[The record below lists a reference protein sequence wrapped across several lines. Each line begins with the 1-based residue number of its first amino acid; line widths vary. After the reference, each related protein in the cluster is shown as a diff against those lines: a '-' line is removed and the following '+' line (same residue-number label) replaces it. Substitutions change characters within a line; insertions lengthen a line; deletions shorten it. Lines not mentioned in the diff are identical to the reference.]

1 MNHTPDDDF
10 LAEKMALKL
19 IIGALIDL
27 HSTNSRDRGKQIREM
42 CDSALRSTD
51 DLTWRTLSNQRAEM
65 LSELTRKH
73 VTAFFVSLENAN
85 RESKGRSV
93 TSKLR

>member
-1 MNHTPDDDF
+1 MIQMPEDDF

-19 IIGALIDL
+19 IVGALIDL
-27 HSTNSRDRGKQIREM
+27 HLTNPKDRRDRIREM
-42 CDSALRSTD
+42 CDSALRSTH
-51 DLTWRTLSNQRAEM
+51 DLTWRTLSNERAEM
-65 LSELTRKH
+65 LSELTREH

-93 TSKLR
+93 N